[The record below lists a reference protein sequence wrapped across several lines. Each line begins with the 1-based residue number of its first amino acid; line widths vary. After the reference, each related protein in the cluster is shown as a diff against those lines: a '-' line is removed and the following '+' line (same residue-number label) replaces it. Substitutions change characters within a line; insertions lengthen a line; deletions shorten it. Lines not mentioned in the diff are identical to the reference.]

1 MEEWKMA
8 SISARRAKE
17 ILPGEEEM
25 PEKRK
30 NSMKIVPRG
39 TPCACAEWKASTAP
53 EESRGE
59 EESRR
64 RQSKGT
70 DHALRRLGSGEFASA
85 SSPHLASSIT
95 NISTGPCPSPPSLL
109 SAPSS
114 SFTSSTGDPRFTW
127 SLWRSSTREHATLP
141 TTLDALH
148 ALAFHALIRDI
159 PMRLQSR
166 ETLATSID
174 EYRQFS
180 NVLSRKNDF
189 RWEYRRNGRILRI
202 TVRYFV
208 SENSD
213 ELVGRTDKFRKS
225 ITKRSASN
233 KAGFRME
240 DTICWI
246 RRYRRSLSN
255 DWHLTK
261 LHFRSRMQDTISCTV
276 RGIHRC
282 RYE

>member
-1 MEEWKMA
+1 
-8 SISARRAKE
+8 
-17 ILPGEEEM
+17 
-25 PEKRK
+25 
-30 NSMKIVPRG
+30 MKIVPRG

-95 NISTGPCPSPPSLL
+95 NISTGPCPSPPSPL

-127 SLWRSSTREHATLP
+127 SFWRSSTREHATLP

-159 PMRLQSR
+159 PMRLPSR
-166 ETLATSID
+166 ETLATSIED
-174 EYRQFS
+174 FS
-180 NVLSRKNDF
+180 GNFQTFYQGKMTF
-189 RWEYRRNGRILRI
+189 AG
-202 TVRYFV
+202 
-208 SENSD
+208 NSD
-213 ELVGRTDKFRKS
+213 EMVEFWGLRLDISSLRIQISFVKALRKDQLLRKLQLVLEWRIPF
-225 ITKRSASN
+225 A
-233 KAGFRME
+233 E
-240 DTICWI
+240 
-246 RRYRRSLSN
+246 
-255 DWHLTK
+255 
-261 LHFRSRMQDTISCTV
+261 
-276 RGIHRC
+276 
-282 RYE
+282 

>member
-180 NVLSRKNDF
+180 NVLSRKMTFAGNTDEMVEF
-189 RWEYRRNGRILRI
+189 WGLRLDISSLRI
-202 TVRYFV
+202 QTNSLDARISFV
-208 SENSD
+208 KA
-213 ELVGRTDKFRKS
+213 LRK
-225 ITKRSASN
+225 
-233 KAGFRME
+233 
-240 DTICWI
+240 DQQ
-246 RRYRRSLSN
+246 
-255 DWHLTK
+255 LTK
-261 LHFRSRMQDTISCTV
+261 LVSERRIPFAEYVGIAV
-276 RGIHRC
+276 RYQMIGI
-282 RYE
+282 